1 MQQVSDEVLERMR
14 DLLEAAEYDNAS
26 AAHAID
32 EALKLLEKIQMA
44 ADKPK
49 ARRDE

>member
-1 MQQVSDEVLERMR
+1 MQVTESLERMR
-14 DLLEAAEYDNAS
+14 ELLEVAEYDNAN

-32 EALKLLEKIQMA
+32 EALKLLEILKIA
-44 ADKPK
+44 TDKPK

>member
-1 MQQVSDEVLERMR
+1 MQVTESLERMR
-14 DLLEAAEYDNAS
+14 ELLEVAEYDNAN

-44 ADKPK
+44 ADDKK
-49 ARRDE
+49 AKRDA

>member
-1 MQQVSDEVLERMR
+1 MQPTLAEQLERMR
-14 DLLEAAEYDNAS
+14 ELLDAAEYDNAN

-44 ADKPK
+44 ADKK
-49 ARRDE
+49 AKRDA